1 MLFLGAFTR
10 KYRGLPCDETIRMK
24 KIFLLLGI
32 GLMALNAALAQDKE
46 VSVAAIYDG
55 TFRTEG
61 MDVLRSRNNGTQY
74 TLLNYD
80 RASKVQTIDL
90 YDYETLEKTA
100 TLLSTEDLE
109 DIAYMSSYAF
119 SADESKVL
127 LATDLKPIYRRS
139 ALGTY
144 YLYDFATKALIK
156 IADAPVQEP
165 SLSPDG
171 TLVAYGYEN
180 NLYVFDL
187 KTQQTKQ
194 LTFDG
199 EKNRIING
207 ITDWVYEEEFG
218 FVRAFEW
225 SPEGTHLA
233 FLRFDETAVP
243 EYSMPIYGADLYPTL
258 QTFKYPKAGENNAIV
273 SLHLYELE
281 GAKTSKIPVEAY
293 YIPRIIWKNN
303 PDELAFQTFNRH
315 QNELILYQYNKVS
328 EALTV
333 LHKEVD
339 AAYVD
344 VNDNLTFLL
353 DDSFIWTSEKGG
365 YNHLYLHDKNGK
377 EKRQLTSGEWEVTA
391 YYGYDQ
397 KHKKI
402 FFQSTAMGSINRD
415 VYSVGI
421 NGKNLRRLTEQDGV
435 NRASFSADF
444 TYFINAYSNAN
455 TPPSYTLNTTLSN
468 KKLRDANQTKSL
480 MLKTIVD
487 NSSLLDKL
495 DSYNI
500 SPKEFSTI
508 SVNGNDLNMW
518 MIKPADFDPAKKY
531 PLLMFQYSGP
541 GSQSVSNTWMSGN
554 DYWYQLLQSK
564 GYIIACVD
572 GRGTGFKG
580 RDFKKSTYLQL
591 VRYESDD
598 QIAAAEK
605 LSSLPYIDENRT
617 GIWGWSFG
625 GDMAMH
631 CILKGNDV
639 FETAISVAPVTSWR
653 FYDTIYTERFMR
665 TPQENPEGYDL
676 NSPLNYAEQLK
687 GKLLLV
693 HGSADDNVHFQNT
706 MRMVEALVRANKQ
719 FDWALYPDKNHG
731 IYGGKTRDQLYT
743 KMTHF
748 ILNNL

>member
-1 MLFLGAFTR
+1 MRKLAVLFS
-10 KYRGLPCDETIRMK
+10 
-24 KIFLLLGI
+24 I
-32 GLMALNAALAQDKE
+32 GLLAINTVLAQDKE

-80 RASKVQTIDL
+80 RVNKIQTIDL
-90 YDYETLEKTA
+90 YEYETLEKTA

-109 DIAYMSSYAF
+109 GISYMSSYTF

-127 LATDLKPIYRRS
+127 LATDLTPIYRRS
-139 ALGTY
+139 TLGSY
-144 YLYDFATKALIK
+144 FVYDFNDKSLIK
-156 IADAPVQEP
+156 IADVGIQEP

-171 TLVAYGYEN
+171 SKVAYGYEN
-180 NLYVFDL
+180 NIYLFDL
-187 KTQQTKQ
+187 KTKQTEQ

-225 SPEGTHLA
+225 SPEGTHIA
-233 FLRFDETAVP
+233 FLRFDETEVP
-243 EYSMPIYGADLYPTL
+243 EYSMPIYGEDLYPTL
-258 QTFKYPKAGENNAIV
+258 QTFKYPKAGENNAVV
-273 SLHLYELE
+273 SLHLIELE
-281 GAKTSKIPVEAY
+281 GVKTATIPVDAY
-293 YIPRIIWKNN
+293 YIPRIKWKNN

-315 QNELILYQYNKVS
+315 QNELVLYEFNKRS
-328 EALTV
+328 GALSV
-333 LHKEVD
+333 LHTERD

-344 VNDNLTFLL
+344 VNDNLTFLV
-353 DDSFIWTSEKGG
+353 DDSFIWSSEKDG
-365 YNHLYLHDKNGK
+365 YHHLYLHDKSGK
-377 EKRQLTSGEWEVTA
+377 EKRQLTSGDWEVTS
-391 YYGYDQ
+391 YYGYDE
-397 KHKKI
+397 KRKKI

-421 NGKNLRRLTEQDGV
+421 NGKNLRRLTAQDGV

-444 TYFINAYSNAN
+444 TYFINAHSNAV
-455 TPPSYTLNTTLSN
+455 TPPSYTLNTTVP
-468 KKLRDANQTKSL
+468 KKRVPDANAGQSL

-487 NSSLLDKL
+487 NTALLNTLED
-495 DSYNI
+495 YNI
-500 SPKEFSTI
+500 SPKEFSTLT
-508 SVNGNDLNMW
+508 VNGNDLNMW
-518 MIKPADFDPAKKY
+518 MIKPADFDPSKKY

-541 GSQSVSNTWMSGN
+541 GSQSVSNTWMSAN

-598 QIAAAEK
+598 QIAAAEQ
-605 LSSLPYIDENRT
+605 LSALPYIDENRT

-631 CILKGNDV
+631 SILKGNEV

-676 NSPLNYAEQLK
+676 NSPLNYADQLK

-706 MRMVEALVRANKQ
+706 MRMVEALVQANKQ
-719 FDWALYPDKNHG
+719 FDWAVYPDKNHG
-731 IYGGKTRDQLYT
+731 IYGGKTREQLYT
-743 KMTHF
+743 KMTQF

>member
-1 MLFLGAFTR
+1 MRKLAVLFS
-10 KYRGLPCDETIRMK
+10 
-24 KIFLLLGI
+24 I
-32 GLMALNAALAQDKE
+32 GLLAINTVLAQDKE

-80 RASKVQTIDL
+80 RVNKIQTIDL
-90 YDYETLEKTA
+90 YEYETLEKTA

-109 DIAYMSSYAF
+109 GISYMSSYTF
-119 SADESKVL
+119 SSDESKVL
-127 LATDLKPIYRRS
+127 LATDLTPIYRRS
-139 ALGTY
+139 TLGSY
-144 YLYDFATKALIK
+144 FVYDFNDKSLIK
-156 IADAPVQEP
+156 IADVGIQEP

-171 TLVAYGYEN
+171 SKVAYGYEN
-180 NLYVFDL
+180 NIYLFDL
-187 KTQQTKQ
+187 KTKQTEQ

-218 FVRAFEW
+218 VVRAFEW
-225 SPEGTHLA
+225 SPEGTHIA
-233 FLRFDETAVP
+233 FLRFDETEVP
-243 EYSMPIYGADLYPTL
+243 EYSMPIYGEDLYPTL
-258 QTFKYPKAGENNAIV
+258 QTFKYPKAGENNAVV
-273 SLHLYELE
+273 SLHLIELE
-281 GAKTSKIPVEAY
+281 GVKTATIPVDAY
-293 YIPRIIWKNN
+293 YIPRIKWKNN

-315 QNELILYQYNKVS
+315 QNELVLYEFNKRS
-328 EALTV
+328 GALSV
-333 LHKEVD
+333 LHTERD
-339 AAYVD
+339 AAYLD
-344 VNDNLTFLL
+344 VNDNLTFLV
-353 DDSFIWTSEKGG
+353 DDSFIWSSEKDG
-365 YNHLYLHDKNGK
+365 YNHLYLHDKSGK
-377 EKRQLTSGEWEVTA
+377 EKRQLTSGDWEVTS
-391 YYGYDQ
+391 YYGYDE
-397 KHKKI
+397 KRKKI

-421 NGKNLRRLTEQDGV
+421 NGKNVSRLTAQDGV

-444 TYFINAYSNAN
+444 TYFINAHSNAA
-455 TPPSYTLNTTLSN
+455 TPPSYTLNTTVP
-468 KKLRDANQTKSL
+468 KKRVRDANAGQSL

-487 NSSLLDKL
+487 NTALLNTLED
-495 DSYNI
+495 YNI
-500 SPKEFSTI
+500 SPKEFSTLT
-508 SVNGNDLNMW
+508 VNGNDLNMW
-518 MIKPADFDPAKKY
+518 MIKPADFDPSKKY

-541 GSQSVSNTWMSGN
+541 GSQSVSNTWMSAN

-591 VRYESDD
+591 VRYESYD
-598 QIAAAEK
+598 QIAAAEQ
-605 LSSLPYIDENRT
+605 LSALPYIDENRT

-631 CILKGNDV
+631 SILKGNEV

-676 NSPLNYAEQLK
+676 NSPLNYADQLK

-706 MRMVEALVRANKQ
+706 MRMVEALVQANKQ
-719 FDWALYPDKNHG
+719 FDWAVYPDKNHG
-731 IYGGKTRDQLYT
+731 IYGGKTREQLYT
-743 KMTHF
+743 KMTQF

>member
-1 MLFLGAFTR
+1 MRKIAVLFS
-10 KYRGLPCDETIRMK
+10 
-24 KIFLLLGI
+24 I
-32 GLMALNAALAQDKE
+32 GLLAINTVLAQDKE

-80 RASKVQTIDL
+80 RVNKIQTIDL
-90 YDYETLEKTA
+90 YEYETLEKTA

-109 DIAYMSSYAF
+109 GISYMSSYTF

-127 LATDLKPIYRRS
+127 LATDLIPIYRRS
-139 ALGTY
+139 TLGSY
-144 YLYDFATKALIK
+144 FVYDFNDKSLIK
-156 IADAPVQEP
+156 IANVAVQEP

-171 TLVAYGYEN
+171 SKVAYGYEN
-180 NLYVFDL
+180 NIYLFDL
-187 KTQQTKQ
+187 KTKQTEQ

-225 SPEGTHLA
+225 SPEGTHIA
-233 FLRFDETAVP
+233 FLRFDETEVP
-243 EYSMPIYGADLYPTL
+243 EYSMPIYGEDLYPTL
-258 QTFKYPKAGENNAIV
+258 QTFKYPKAGENNAVV
-273 SLHLYELE
+273 SLHLIELE
-281 GAKTSKIPVEAY
+281 GAKTAKIPVDAY
-293 YIPRIIWKNN
+293 YIPRIMWKNN

-315 QNELILYQYNKVS
+315 QNELVLYEYNKRS
-328 EALTV
+328 GALSV
-333 LHKEVD
+333 LHTERD

-344 VNDNLTFLL
+344 VNDNLTFLV
-353 DDSFIWTSEKGG
+353 DDSFIWSSEKDG
-365 YNHLYLHDKNGK
+365 YNHLYLHDKSGK
-377 EKRQLTSGEWEVTA
+377 EKRQLTSGDWEVTS
-391 YYGYDQ
+391 YYGYDE
-397 KHKKI
+397 KRKKI

-421 NGKNLRRLTEQDGV
+421 NGKNATRLTAQDGV

-444 TYFINAYSNAN
+444 TYFINAHSNAA
-455 TPPSYTLNTTLSN
+455 TPPSYTLNTTVS
-468 KKLRDANQTKSL
+468 KKRVRDANAGQSL

-487 NSSLLDKL
+487 NTALLNTL
-495 DSYNI
+495 EAYNI
-500 SPKEFSTI
+500 SPKEFSTLA
-508 SVNGNDLNMW
+508 VNGNDLNMW
-518 MIKPADFDPAKKY
+518 MIKPADFDPSKKY

-541 GSQSVSNTWMSGN
+541 GSQSVSNTWMSAN
-554 DYWYQLLQSK
+554 DYWYQLLQSR
-564 GYIIACVD
+564 GYVIACVD

-598 QIAAAEK
+598 QIAAAEQ
-605 LSSLPYIDENRT
+605 LSALPYIDENRT

-631 CILKGNDV
+631 SILKGNEV

-676 NSPLNYAEQLK
+676 NSPLNYADQLK

-706 MRMVEALVRANKQ
+706 MRMVEALVQANKQ
-719 FDWALYPDKNHG
+719 FDWAVYPDKNHG
-731 IYGGKTRDQLYT
+731 IYGGKTREQLYN
-743 KMTHF
+743 KMTQF

>member
-1 MLFLGAFTR
+1 MRKLAVLFS
-10 KYRGLPCDETIRMK
+10 
-24 KIFLLLGI
+24 I
-32 GLMALNAALAQDKE
+32 GLLAINTVLAQDKE

-80 RASKVQTIDL
+80 RVNKIQTIDL
-90 YDYETLEKTA
+90 YEYETLEKTA

-109 DIAYMSSYAF
+109 GISYMSSYTF

-127 LATDLKPIYRRS
+127 LATDLTPIYRRS
-139 ALGTY
+139 TLGSY
-144 YLYDFATKALIK
+144 FVYDFNDKSLIK
-156 IADAPVQEP
+156 IADVGIQEP

-171 TLVAYGYEN
+171 SKVAYGYEN
-180 NLYVFDL
+180 NIYLFDL
-187 KTQQTKQ
+187 KTKQTEQ

-225 SPEGTHLA
+225 SPEGTHIA
-233 FLRFDETAVP
+233 FLRFDETEVP
-243 EYSMPIYGADLYPTL
+243 EYSMPIYGEDLYPTL
-258 QTFKYPKAGENNAIV
+258 QTFKYPKAGENNAVV
-273 SLHLYELE
+273 SLHLIELE
-281 GAKTSKIPVEAY
+281 GVKTATIPVDAY
-293 YIPRIIWKNN
+293 YIPRIKWKNN

-315 QNELILYQYNKVS
+315 QNELVLYEFNKRS
-328 EALTV
+328 GALSV
-333 LHKEVD
+333 LHTERD

-344 VNDNLTFLL
+344 VNDNLTFLV
-353 DDSFIWTSEKGG
+353 DDSFIWSSEKDG
-365 YNHLYLHDKNGK
+365 YHHLYLHDKSGK
-377 EKRQLTSGEWEVTA
+377 EKRQLTSGDWEVTS
-391 YYGYDQ
+391 YYGYDE
-397 KHKKI
+397 KRKKI

-421 NGKNLRRLTEQDGV
+421 NGKNLRRLTAQDGV

-444 TYFINAYSNAN
+444 TYFINAHSNAV
-455 TPPSYTLNTTLSN
+455 TPPSYTLNTTVP
-468 KKLRDANQTKSL
+468 KKRVPDANAGQSL

-487 NSSLLDKL
+487 NTALLNTLED
-495 DSYNI
+495 YNI
-500 SPKEFSTI
+500 SPKEFSTLT
-508 SVNGNDLNMW
+508 VNGNDLNMW
-518 MIKPADFDPAKKY
+518 MIKPADFDPSKKY

-598 QIAAAEK
+598 QIAAAEQ
-605 LSSLPYIDENRT
+605 LSALPYIDENRT

-631 CILKGNDV
+631 SILKGNEV

-676 NSPLNYAEQLK
+676 NSPLNYADQLK

-706 MRMVEALVRANKQ
+706 MRMVEALVQANKQ
-719 FDWALYPDKNHG
+719 FDWAVYPDKNHG
-731 IYGGKTRDQLYT
+731 IYGGKTREQLYT
-743 KMTHF
+743 KMTQF

>member
-1 MLFLGAFTR
+1 MRKIAVLFS
-10 KYRGLPCDETIRMK
+10 
-24 KIFLLLGI
+24 I
-32 GLMALNAALAQDKE
+32 GLLAINTVLAQEKE

-80 RASKVQTIDL
+80 RVNKIQTIDL
-90 YDYETLEKTA
+90 YEYETLEKTA

-109 DIAYMSSYAF
+109 GISYMSSYTF

-127 LATDLKPIYRRS
+127 LATDLIPIYRRS
-139 ALGTY
+139 TLGSY
-144 YLYDFATKALIK
+144 FVYDFNDKSLIK
-156 IADAPVQEP
+156 IANVAVQEP

-171 TLVAYGYEN
+171 SKVAYGYEN
-180 NLYVFDL
+180 NIYLFDL
-187 KTQQTKQ
+187 KTKQTEQ

-225 SPEGTHLA
+225 SPEGTHIA
-233 FLRFDETAVP
+233 FLRFDETEVP
-243 EYSMPIYGADLYPTL
+243 EYSMPIYGEDLYPTL
-258 QTFKYPKAGENNAIV
+258 QTFKYPKAGENNAVV
-273 SLHLYELE
+273 SLHLIELE
-281 GAKTSKIPVEAY
+281 GAKTSTIPVDAY
-293 YIPRIIWKNN
+293 YIPRIMWKNN

-315 QNELILYQYNKVS
+315 QNELVLYEYNKRS
-328 EALTV
+328 GALSV
-333 LHKEVD
+333 LHTERD

-344 VNDNLTFLL
+344 VNDNLTFLV
-353 DDSFIWTSEKGG
+353 DDSFIWSSEKDG
-365 YNHLYLHDKNGK
+365 YNHLYLHDKSGK
-377 EKRQLTSGEWEVTA
+377 EKRQLTSGDWEVTS
-391 YYGYDQ
+391 YYGYDE
-397 KHKKI
+397 KCKKI

-421 NGKNLRRLTEQDGV
+421 NGKNATRLTAQDGV

-444 TYFINAYSNAN
+444 TYFINAHSNAA
-455 TPPSYTLNTTLSN
+455 TPPSYTLNTTVP
-468 KKLRDANQTKSL
+468 KKRVRDANAGQSL

-487 NSSLLDKL
+487 NTALLNTL
-495 DSYNI
+495 EAYNI
-500 SPKEFSTI
+500 SPKEFSTLA
-508 SVNGNDLNMW
+508 VNGNDLNMW
-518 MIKPADFDPAKKY
+518 MIKPADFDPSKKY

-541 GSQSVSNTWMSGN
+541 GSQSVSNTWMGAN
-554 DYWYQLLQSK
+554 DYWYQLLQSR
-564 GYIIACVD
+564 GYVIACVD

-598 QIAAAEK
+598 QIAAAEQ
-605 LSSLPYIDENRT
+605 LSALPYIDENRT

-631 CILKGNDV
+631 SILKGNEV

-676 NSPLNYAEQLK
+676 NSPLNYAERLK

-706 MRMVEALVRANKQ
+706 MRMVEALVQANKQ
-719 FDWALYPDKNHG
+719 FDWAVYPDKNHG
-731 IYGGKTRDQLYT
+731 IYGGKTREQLYT
-743 KMTHF
+743 KMTQF

>member
-1 MLFLGAFTR
+1 MRKLAALFS
-10 KYRGLPCDETIRMK
+10 
-24 KIFLLLGI
+24 I
-32 GLMALNAALAQDKE
+32 GLLAINTVLAQDKE

-80 RASKVQTIDL
+80 RVNKIQTIDL
-90 YDYETLEKTA
+90 YEYETLEKTA

-109 DIAYMSSYAF
+109 GISYMSSYTF

-127 LATDLKPIYRRS
+127 LATDLTPIYRRS
-139 ALGTY
+139 TLGSY
-144 YLYDFATKALIK
+144 FVYDFNDKSLIK
-156 IADAPVQEP
+156 IADVGIQEP

-171 TLVAYGYEN
+171 SKVAYGYEN
-180 NLYVFDL
+180 NIYLFDL
-187 KTQQTKQ
+187 KTKQTKQ

-225 SPEGTHLA
+225 SPEGTHIA
-233 FLRFDETAVP
+233 FLRFDETEVP
-243 EYSMPIYGADLYPTL
+243 EYSMPIYGEDLYPTL
-258 QTFKYPKAGENNAIV
+258 QTFKYPKAGENNAVV
-273 SLHLYELE
+273 SLHLMELE
-281 GAKTSKIPVEAY
+281 GAKTATIPVDAY
-293 YIPRIIWKNN
+293 YIPRIKWKNN

-315 QNELILYQYNKVS
+315 QNELVLYEYNKRS
-328 EALTV
+328 GALSV
-333 LHKEVD
+333 LHTERD

-344 VNDNLTFLL
+344 VNDNLTFLV
-353 DDSFIWTSEKGG
+353 DDSFIWSSEKDG
-365 YNHLYLHDKNGK
+365 YNHFYLHDKSGK
-377 EKRQLTSGEWEVTA
+377 EKRQLTSGDWEVTS
-391 YYGYDQ
+391 YYGYDE
-397 KHKKI
+397 KRKKI

-421 NGKNLRRLTEQDGV
+421 NGKNLRRLTAQDGV

-444 TYFINAYSNAN
+444 TYFINAHSNAV
-455 TPPSYTLNTTLSN
+455 TPPSYTLNTTVP
-468 KKLRDANQTKSL
+468 KKRVRDANAGQSL

-487 NSSLLDKL
+487 NTALLNTLED
-495 DSYNI
+495 YNI
-500 SPKEFSTI
+500 SPKEFSTLA
-508 SVNGNDLNMW
+508 VNGNDLNMW
-518 MIKPADFDPAKKY
+518 MIKPADFDPSKKY

-541 GSQSVSNTWMSGN
+541 GSQSVSNTWMSAN

-598 QIAAAEK
+598 QIAAAEQ
-605 LSSLPYIDENRT
+605 LSALPYIDENRT

-631 CILKGNDV
+631 SILKGNEV

-676 NSPLNYAEQLK
+676 NSPLNYADQLK

-706 MRMVEALVRANKQ
+706 MRMVEALVQANKQ
-719 FDWALYPDKNHG
+719 FDWAVYPDKNHG
-731 IYGGKTRDQLYT
+731 IYGGKTREQLYN
-743 KMTHF
+743 KMTQF

>member
-1 MLFLGAFTR
+1 MRKLAVLFS
-10 KYRGLPCDETIRMK
+10 
-24 KIFLLLGI
+24 I
-32 GLMALNAALAQDKE
+32 GLLAINTVLAQDKE

-61 MDVLRSRNNGTQY
+61 MDLLRSRNNGTQY

-80 RASKVQTIDL
+80 RVNKIQTIDL
-90 YDYETLEKTA
+90 YEYETLEKTA

-109 DIAYMSSYAF
+109 GISYMSSYTF

-127 LATDLKPIYRRS
+127 LATDLTPIYRRS
-139 ALGTY
+139 TLGSY
-144 YLYDFATKALIK
+144 FVYDFNDKSLIK
-156 IADAPVQEP
+156 IADVGIQEP

-171 TLVAYGYEN
+171 SKVAYGYEN
-180 NLYVFDL
+180 NIYLFDL
-187 KTQQTKQ
+187 KTKQTEQ

-225 SPEGTHLA
+225 SPEGTHIA
-233 FLRFDETAVP
+233 FLRFDETEVP
-243 EYSMPIYGADLYPTL
+243 EYSMPIYGEDLYPTL
-258 QTFKYPKAGENNAIV
+258 QTFKYPKAGENNAVV
-273 SLHLYELE
+273 SLHLIELE
-281 GAKTSKIPVEAY
+281 GVKTATIPVDAY
-293 YIPRIIWKNN
+293 YIPRIKWKNN

-315 QNELILYQYNKVS
+315 QNELVLYEFNKRS
-328 EALTV
+328 GALSV
-333 LHKEVD
+333 LHTERD

-344 VNDNLTFLL
+344 VNDNLTFLV
-353 DDSFIWTSEKGG
+353 DDSFIWSSEKDG
-365 YNHLYLHDKNGK
+365 YNHLYLHDKSGK
-377 EKRQLTSGEWEVTA
+377 EKRQLTSGDWEVTS
-391 YYGYDQ
+391 YYGYDE
-397 KHKKI
+397 KRKKI

-421 NGKNLRRLTEQDGV
+421 NGKNLRRLTAQDGV

-444 TYFINAYSNAN
+444 TYFINAHSNAA
-455 TPPSYTLNTTLSN
+455 TPPSYTLNTTVP
-468 KKLRDANQTKSL
+468 KKRVRDANAGQSL

-487 NSSLLDKL
+487 NTALLNTLED
-495 DSYNI
+495 YNI
-500 SPKEFSTI
+500 SPKEFSTLT
-508 SVNGNDLNMW
+508 VNGNDLNMW
-518 MIKPADFDPAKKY
+518 MIKPADFDPSKKY

-541 GSQSVSNTWMSGN
+541 GSQSVSNTWMSAN

-598 QIAAAEK
+598 QIAAAEQ
-605 LSSLPYIDENRT
+605 LSALPYIDENRT

-631 CILKGNDV
+631 SILKGNEV

-676 NSPLNYAEQLK
+676 NSPLNYADQLK

-706 MRMVEALVRANKQ
+706 MRMVEALVQANKQ
-719 FDWALYPDKNHG
+719 FDWAVYPDKNHG
-731 IYGGKTRDQLYT
+731 IYGGKTREQLYT
-743 KMTHF
+743 KMTQF

>member
-1 MLFLGAFTR
+1 MRKLAVLFS
-10 KYRGLPCDETIRMK
+10 
-24 KIFLLLGI
+24 I
-32 GLMALNAALAQDKE
+32 GLLAINTVLAQDKE

-80 RASKVQTIDL
+80 RVNKIQTIDL
-90 YDYETLEKTA
+90 YEYETLEKTA

-109 DIAYMSSYAF
+109 GISYMSSYTF

-127 LATDLKPIYRRS
+127 LATDLTPIYRRS
-139 ALGTY
+139 TLGSY
-144 YLYDFATKALIK
+144 FVYDFNDKSLIK
-156 IADAPVQEP
+156 IADVGIQEP

-171 TLVAYGYEN
+171 SKVAYGYEN
-180 NLYVFDL
+180 NIYLFDL
-187 KTQQTKQ
+187 KTKQTKQ

-225 SPEGTHLA
+225 SPEGTHIA
-233 FLRFDETAVP
+233 FLRFDETEVP
-243 EYSMPIYGADLYPTL
+243 EYSMPIYGEDLYPSL
-258 QTFKYPKAGENNAIV
+258 QTFKYPKAGENNAVV
-273 SLHLYELE
+273 SLHLMELE
-281 GAKTSKIPVEAY
+281 GAKTATIPVDAY
-293 YIPRIIWKNN
+293 YIPRIKWKNN

-315 QNELILYQYNKVS
+315 QNELVLYEFNKRS
-328 EALTV
+328 GALSV
-333 LHKEVD
+333 LHTERD

-344 VNDNLTFLL
+344 VNDNLTFLV
-353 DDSFIWTSEKGG
+353 DDSFIWSSEKDG
-365 YNHLYLHDKNGK
+365 YNHLYLHDKSGK
-377 EKRQLTSGEWEVTA
+377 EKRQLTSGDWEVTS
-391 YYGYDQ
+391 YYGYDE
-397 KHKKI
+397 KRKKI

-421 NGKNLRRLTEQDGV
+421 NGKNLRRLTAQDGV

-444 TYFINAYSNAN
+444 TYFINAHSNAA
-455 TPPSYTLNTTLSN
+455 TPPSYTLNTTVP
-468 KKLRDANQTKSL
+468 KKRVRDANAGQSL

-487 NSSLLDKL
+487 NTALLNTLED
-495 DSYNI
+495 YNI
-500 SPKEFSTI
+500 SPKEFSTLT
-508 SVNGNDLNMW
+508 VNGNDLNMW
-518 MIKPADFDPAKKY
+518 MIKPADFDPSKKY

-541 GSQSVSNTWMSGN
+541 GSQSVSNTWMSAN

-598 QIAAAEK
+598 QIAAAEQ
-605 LSSLPYIDENRT
+605 LSALPYIDENRT

-631 CILKGNDV
+631 SILKGNEV

-676 NSPLNYAEQLK
+676 NSPLNYADQLK

-706 MRMVEALVRANKQ
+706 MRMVEALVQANKQ
-719 FDWALYPDKNHG
+719 FDWAVYPDKNHG
-731 IYGGKTRDQLYT
+731 IYGGKTREQLYT
-743 KMTHF
+743 KMTQF

>member
-1 MLFLGAFTR
+1 MRKIAVLFS
-10 KYRGLPCDETIRMK
+10 
-24 KIFLLLGI
+24 I
-32 GLMALNAALAQDKE
+32 GLLAINTVLAQEKE

-80 RASKVQTIDL
+80 RVNKIQTIDL
-90 YDYETLEKTA
+90 YEYETLEKTA

-109 DIAYMSSYAF
+109 GISYMSSYTF

-127 LATDLKPIYRRS
+127 LATDLIPIYRRS
-139 ALGTY
+139 TLGSY
-144 YLYDFATKALIK
+144 FVYDFNDKSLIK
-156 IADAPVQEP
+156 IANVAVQEP

-171 TLVAYGYEN
+171 SKVAYGYEN
-180 NLYVFDL
+180 NIYLFDL
-187 KTQQTKQ
+187 KTKQTEQ

-225 SPEGTHLA
+225 SPEGTHIA
-233 FLRFDETAVP
+233 FLRFDETEVP
-243 EYSMPIYGADLYPTL
+243 EYSMPIYGEDLYPTL
-258 QTFKYPKAGENNAIV
+258 QTFKYPKAGENNAVV
-273 SLHLYELE
+273 SLHLIELE
-281 GAKTSKIPVEAY
+281 GAKTSTIPVDAY
-293 YIPRIIWKNN
+293 YIPRIMWKNN

-315 QNELILYQYNKVS
+315 QNELVLYEYNKRS
-328 EALTV
+328 GALSV
-333 LHKEVD
+333 LHTERD

-344 VNDNLTFLL
+344 VNDNLTFLV
-353 DDSFIWTSEKGG
+353 DDSFIWSSEKDG
-365 YNHLYLHDKNGK
+365 YNHLYLHDKSGK
-377 EKRQLTSGEWEVTA
+377 EKRQLTSGDWEVTS
-391 YYGYDQ
+391 YYGYDE
-397 KHKKI
+397 KCKKI

-421 NGKNLRRLTEQDGV
+421 NGKNVSRLTAQDGV

-444 TYFINAYSNAN
+444 TYFINAHSNAAM
-455 TPPSYTLNTTLSN
+455 PPSYTLNTTVS
-468 KKLRDANQTKSL
+468 KKRVRDANAGQSL

-487 NSSLLDKL
+487 NTALLNTL
-495 DSYNI
+495 EAYNI
-500 SPKEFSTI
+500 SPKEFSTLA
-508 SVNGNDLNMW
+508 VNGNDLNMW
-518 MIKPADFDPAKKY
+518 MIKPADFDPSKKY

-541 GSQSVSNTWMSGN
+541 GSQSVSNTWMGAN
-554 DYWYQLLQSK
+554 DYWYQLLQSR
-564 GYIIACVD
+564 GYVIACVD

-598 QIAAAEK
+598 QIAAAEQ
-605 LSSLPYIDENRT
+605 LSALPYIDENRT

-631 CILKGNDV
+631 SILKGNEV

-676 NSPLNYAEQLK
+676 NSPLNYAERLK

-706 MRMVEALVRANKQ
+706 MRMVEALVQANKQ
-719 FDWALYPDKNHG
+719 FDWAVYPDKNHG
-731 IYGGKTRDQLYT
+731 IYGGKTREQLYT
-743 KMTHF
+743 KMTQF

>member
-1 MLFLGAFTR
+1 MRKLAVLFS
-10 KYRGLPCDETIRMK
+10 
-24 KIFLLLGI
+24 I
-32 GLMALNAALAQDKE
+32 GLLAINTVLAQDKE

-80 RASKVQTIDL
+80 RVNKIQTIDL
-90 YDYETLEKTA
+90 YEYETLEKTA

-109 DIAYMSSYAF
+109 GISYMSSYTF

-127 LATDLKPIYRRS
+127 LATDLTPIYRRS
-139 ALGTY
+139 TLGSY
-144 YLYDFATKALIK
+144 FVYDFNDKSLIK
-156 IADAPVQEP
+156 IADVGIQEP

-171 TLVAYGYEN
+171 SKVAYGYEN
-180 NLYVFDL
+180 NIYLFDL
-187 KTQQTKQ
+187 KTKQTEQ

-225 SPEGTHLA
+225 SPEGTHIA
-233 FLRFDETAVP
+233 FLRFDETEVP
-243 EYSMPIYGADLYPTL
+243 EYSMPIYGEDLYPTL
-258 QTFKYPKAGENNAIV
+258 QTFKYPKAGENNAVV
-273 SLHLYELE
+273 SLHLIELE
-281 GAKTSKIPVEAY
+281 GVKTATIPVDAY
-293 YIPRIIWKNN
+293 YIPRIKWKNN

-315 QNELILYQYNKVS
+315 QNELVLYEYNKRS
-328 EALTV
+328 GALSV
-333 LHKEVD
+333 LHTERD

-344 VNDNLTFLL
+344 VNDNLTFLV
-353 DDSFIWTSEKGG
+353 DDSFIWSSEKDG
-365 YNHLYLHDKNGK
+365 YNHLYLHDKSGK
-377 EKRQLTSGEWEVTA
+377 EKRQLTSGDWEVTS
-391 YYGYDQ
+391 YYGYDE
-397 KHKKI
+397 KRKKI

-421 NGKNLRRLTEQDGV
+421 NGKNLRRLTAQDGV

-444 TYFINAYSNAN
+444 TYFINAHSNAV
-455 TPPSYTLNTTLSN
+455 TPPSYTLNTTVP
-468 KKLRDANQTKSL
+468 KKRVRDANAGQSL

-487 NSSLLDKL
+487 NTALLNRLED
-495 DSYNI
+495 YNI
-500 SPKEFSTI
+500 SPKEFSTLT
-508 SVNGNDLNMW
+508 VNGNDLNMW
-518 MIKPADFDPAKKY
+518 MIKPADFDPSKKY

-541 GSQSVSNTWMSGN
+541 GSQSVSNSWMSAN

-598 QIAAAEK
+598 QIAAAEQ
-605 LSSLPYIDENRT
+605 LSALPYIDENRT

-631 CILKGNDV
+631 SILKGNEV

-676 NSPLNYAEQLK
+676 NSPLNYADQLK

-706 MRMVEALVRANKQ
+706 MRMVEALVQANKQ
-719 FDWALYPDKNHG
+719 FDWAVYPDKNHG
-731 IYGGKTRDQLYT
+731 IYGGKTREQLYT
-743 KMTHF
+743 KMTQF

>member
-1 MLFLGAFTR
+1 MRKLAVLFS
-10 KYRGLPCDETIRMK
+10 
-24 KIFLLLGI
+24 I
-32 GLMALNAALAQDKE
+32 GLLAINTVLAQDKE

-80 RASKVQTIDL
+80 RVNKIQTIDL
-90 YDYETLEKTA
+90 YEYETLEKTA

-109 DIAYMSSYAF
+109 GISYMSSYTF

-127 LATDLKPIYRRS
+127 LATDLTPIYRRS
-139 ALGTY
+139 TLGSY
-144 YLYDFATKALIK
+144 FVYDFNDKSLIK
-156 IADAPVQEP
+156 IADVGIQEP

-171 TLVAYGYEN
+171 SKVAYGYEN
-180 NLYVFDL
+180 NIYLFDL
-187 KTQQTKQ
+187 KTKQTKQ

-225 SPEGTHLA
+225 SPEGTHIA
-233 FLRFDETAVP
+233 FLRFDETEVP
-243 EYSMPIYGADLYPTL
+243 EYSMPIYGEDLYPTL
-258 QTFKYPKAGENNAIV
+258 QTFKYPKAGENNAVV
-273 SLHLYELE
+273 SLHLMELE
-281 GAKTSKIPVEAY
+281 GVKTATIPVDAY
-293 YIPRIIWKNN
+293 YIPRIKWKNN

-315 QNELILYQYNKVS
+315 QNELVLYEFNKRS
-328 EALTV
+328 GALSV
-333 LHKEVD
+333 LHTERD

-344 VNDNLTFLL
+344 VNDNLTFLV
-353 DDSFIWTSEKGG
+353 DDSFIWSSEKDG
-365 YNHLYLHDKNGK
+365 YNHLYLHDKSGK
-377 EKRQLTSGEWEVTA
+377 EKRQLTSGDWEVTS
-391 YYGYDQ
+391 YYGYDE
-397 KHKKI
+397 KRKKI

-421 NGKNLRRLTEQDGV
+421 NGKNLRRLTAQDGV

-444 TYFINAYSNAN
+444 TYFINAHSNAV
-455 TPPSYTLNTTLSN
+455 TPPSYTLNTTVP
-468 KKLRDANQTKSL
+468 KKRVRDANAGQSL

-487 NSSLLDKL
+487 NTALLNTLED
-495 DSYNI
+495 YNI
-500 SPKEFSTI
+500 SPKEFSTLA
-508 SVNGNDLNMW
+508 VNGNDLNMW
-518 MIKPADFDPAKKY
+518 MIKPADFDPSKKY

-541 GSQSVSNTWMSGN
+541 GSQSVSNTWMSAN

-598 QIAAAEK
+598 QIAAAEQ
-605 LSSLPYIDENRT
+605 LSALPYIDENRT

-631 CILKGNDV
+631 SILKGNEV

-676 NSPLNYAEQLK
+676 NSPLNYADQLK

-706 MRMVEALVRANKQ
+706 MRMVEALVQANKQ
-719 FDWALYPDKNHG
+719 FDWAVYPDKNHG
-731 IYGGKTRDQLYT
+731 IYGGKTREQLYT
-743 KMTHF
+743 KMTQF

>member
-1 MLFLGAFTR
+1 MRKLAALFS
-10 KYRGLPCDETIRMK
+10 
-24 KIFLLLGI
+24 I
-32 GLMALNAALAQDKE
+32 GLLAINTVLAQDKE

-80 RASKVQTIDL
+80 RVNKIQTIDL
-90 YDYETLEKTA
+90 YEYETLEKTA

-109 DIAYMSSYAF
+109 GISYMSSYTF

-127 LATDLKPIYRRS
+127 LATDLTPIYRRS
-139 ALGTY
+139 TLGSY
-144 YLYDFATKALIK
+144 FVYDFNDKSLIK
-156 IADAPVQEP
+156 IADVGIQEP

-171 TLVAYGYEN
+171 SKVAYGYEN
-180 NLYVFDL
+180 NIYLFDL
-187 KTQQTKQ
+187 KTKQTKQ

-225 SPEGTHLA
+225 SPEGTHIA
-233 FLRFDETAVP
+233 FLRFDETEVP
-243 EYSMPIYGADLYPTL
+243 EYSMPIYGEDLYPTL
-258 QTFKYPKAGENNAIV
+258 QTFKYPKAGENNAVV
-273 SLHLYELE
+273 SLHLIELE
-281 GAKTSKIPVEAY
+281 GAKTSTIPVDAY
-293 YIPRIIWKNN
+293 YIPRIKWKNN

-315 QNELILYQYNKVS
+315 QNELVLYEYNKRS
-328 EALTV
+328 GALSV
-333 LHKEVD
+333 LHTERD

-344 VNDNLTFLL
+344 VNDNLTFLV
-353 DDSFIWTSEKGG
+353 DDSFIWSSEKDG
-365 YNHLYLHDKNGK
+365 YNHLYLHDKSGK
-377 EKRQLTSGEWEVTA
+377 EKRQLTSGDWEVTS
-391 YYGYDQ
+391 YYGYDE
-397 KHKKI
+397 KRKKI

-421 NGKNLRRLTEQDGV
+421 NGKNLRRLTAQDGV

-444 TYFINAYSNAN
+444 TYFINAHSNAV
-455 TPPSYTLNTTLSN
+455 TPPSYTLNTTVP
-468 KKLRDANQTKSL
+468 KKRVRDANAGQSL

-487 NSSLLDKL
+487 NTALLNTLED
-495 DSYNI
+495 YNI
-500 SPKEFSTI
+500 SPKEFSTLA
-508 SVNGNDLNMW
+508 VNGNDLNMW
-518 MIKPADFDPAKKY
+518 MIKPADFDPSKKY

-541 GSQSVSNTWMSGN
+541 GSQSVSNTWMSAN

-598 QIAAAEK
+598 QIAAAEQ
-605 LSSLPYIDENRT
+605 LSALPYIDENRT

-631 CILKGNDV
+631 SILKGNEV

-676 NSPLNYAEQLK
+676 NSPLNYADQLK

-706 MRMVEALVRANKQ
+706 MRMVEALVQANKQ
-719 FDWALYPDKNHG
+719 FDWAVYPDKNHG
-731 IYGGKTRDQLYT
+731 IYGGKTREQLYN
-743 KMTHF
+743 KMTQF

>member
-1 MLFLGAFTR
+1 MRKLAVLFS
-10 KYRGLPCDETIRMK
+10 
-24 KIFLLLGI
+24 I
-32 GLMALNAALAQDKE
+32 GLLAINTVLAQDKE

-80 RASKVQTIDL
+80 RVNKIQTIDL
-90 YDYETLEKTA
+90 YEYETLEKTA

-109 DIAYMSSYAF
+109 GISYMSSYTF

-127 LATDLKPIYRRS
+127 LATDLTPIYRRS
-139 ALGTY
+139 TLGSY
-144 YLYDFATKALIK
+144 FVYDFNDKSLIK
-156 IADAPVQEP
+156 IADVGIQEP

-171 TLVAYGYEN
+171 SKVAYGYEN
-180 NLYVFDL
+180 NIYLFDL
-187 KTQQTKQ
+187 KTKQTKQ

-225 SPEGTHLA
+225 SPEGTHIA
-233 FLRFDETAVP
+233 FLRFDETEVP
-243 EYSMPIYGADLYPTL
+243 EYSMPIYGEDLYPTL
-258 QTFKYPKAGENNAIV
+258 QTFKYPKAGENNAVV
-273 SLHLYELE
+273 SLHLIELE
-281 GAKTSKIPVEAY
+281 GVKTATIPVDAY
-293 YIPRIIWKNN
+293 YIPRIKWKNN

-315 QNELILYQYNKVS
+315 QNELVLYEFNKRS
-328 EALTV
+328 GALSV
-333 LHKEVD
+333 LHTERD

-344 VNDNLTFLL
+344 VNDNLTFLV
-353 DDSFIWTSEKGG
+353 DDSFIWSSEKDG
-365 YNHLYLHDKNGK
+365 YNHLYLHDKSGK
-377 EKRQLTSGEWEVTA
+377 EKRQLTSGDWEVTS
-391 YYGYDQ
+391 YYGYDE
-397 KHKKI
+397 KRKKI

-421 NGKNLRRLTEQDGV
+421 NGKNLRRLTAQDGV

-444 TYFINAYSNAN
+444 TYFINAHSNAV
-455 TPPSYTLNTTLSN
+455 TPPSYTLNTTVP
-468 KKLRDANQTKSL
+468 KKRVRDANAGQSL

-487 NSSLLDKL
+487 NTALLNTLED
-495 DSYNI
+495 YNI
-500 SPKEFSTI
+500 SPKEFSTLT
-508 SVNGNDLNMW
+508 VNGNDLNMW
-518 MIKPADFDPAKKY
+518 MIKPADFDPSKKY

-598 QIAAAEK
+598 QIAAAEQ
-605 LSSLPYIDENRT
+605 LSALPYIDENRT

-631 CILKGNDV
+631 SILKGNEV

-676 NSPLNYAEQLK
+676 NSPLNYADQLK

-706 MRMVEALVRANKQ
+706 MRMVEALVQANKQ
-719 FDWALYPDKNHG
+719 FDWAVYPDKNHG
-731 IYGGKTRDQLYT
+731 IYGGKTREQLYT
-743 KMTHF
+743 KMTQF

>member
-1 MLFLGAFTR
+1 MRKIAVLFS
-10 KYRGLPCDETIRMK
+10 
-24 KIFLLLGI
+24 I
-32 GLMALNAALAQDKE
+32 GLLAINTILAQDKE

-80 RASKVQTIDL
+80 RVNKIQTIDL
-90 YDYETLEKTA
+90 YEYETLEKTA

-109 DIAYMSSYAF
+109 GISYMSSYTF

-127 LATDLKPIYRRS
+127 LATDLIPIYRRS
-139 ALGTY
+139 TLGSY
-144 YLYDFATKALIK
+144 FVYDFNDKSLIK
-156 IADAPVQEP
+156 IANVAVQEP

-171 TLVAYGYEN
+171 SKVAYGYEN
-180 NLYVFDL
+180 NIYLFDL
-187 KTQQTKQ
+187 KTKQTEQ

-225 SPEGTHLA
+225 SPEGTHIA
-233 FLRFDETAVP
+233 FLRFDETEVP
-243 EYSMPIYGADLYPTL
+243 EYSMPIYGEDLYPTL
-258 QTFKYPKAGENNAIV
+258 QTFKYPKAGENNAVV
-273 SLHLYELE
+273 SLHLIELE
-281 GAKTSKIPVEAY
+281 GAKTAKIPVDAY
-293 YIPRIIWKNN
+293 YIPRIMWKNN

-315 QNELILYQYNKVS
+315 QNELVLYEYNKRS
-328 EALTV
+328 GALSV
-333 LHKEVD
+333 LHTERD

-344 VNDNLTFLL
+344 VNDNLTFLV
-353 DDSFIWTSEKGG
+353 DDSFIWSSEKDG
-365 YNHLYLHDKNGK
+365 YNHLYLHDKSGK
-377 EKRQLTSGEWEVTA
+377 EKRQLTSGDWEVTS
-391 YYGYDQ
+391 YYGYDE
-397 KHKKI
+397 KRKKI

-421 NGKNLRRLTEQDGV
+421 NGKNVSRLTAQDGV

-444 TYFINAYSNAN
+444 TYFINAHSNAA
-455 TPPSYTLNTTLSN
+455 TPPSYTLNTTVS
-468 KKLRDANQTKSL
+468 KKRVRDANAGQSL

-487 NSSLLDKL
+487 NTALLNTL
-495 DSYNI
+495 EAYNI
-500 SPKEFSTI
+500 SPKEFSTLA
-508 SVNGNDLNMW
+508 VNGNDLNMW

-541 GSQSVSNTWMSGN
+541 GSQSVSNTWMSAN
-554 DYWYQLLQSK
+554 DYWYQLLQSR
-564 GYIIACVD
+564 GYVIACVD

-598 QIAAAEK
+598 QIAAAEQ
-605 LSSLPYIDENRT
+605 LSALPYIDENRT

-631 CILKGNDV
+631 SILKGNEV

-676 NSPLNYAEQLK
+676 NSPLNYAERLK

-706 MRMVEALVRANKQ
+706 MRMVEALVQANKQ
-719 FDWALYPDKNHG
+719 FDWAVYPDKNHG
-731 IYGGKTRDQLYT
+731 IYGGKTREQLYT
-743 KMTHF
+743 KMTQF

>member
-1 MLFLGAFTR
+1 MRKLAALFS
-10 KYRGLPCDETIRMK
+10 
-24 KIFLLLGI
+24 I
-32 GLMALNAALAQDKE
+32 GLLAINTVLAQDKE

-80 RASKVQTIDL
+80 RVNKIQTIDL
-90 YDYETLEKTA
+90 YEYETLEKTA

-109 DIAYMSSYAF
+109 GISYMSSYTF

-127 LATDLKPIYRRS
+127 LATDLTPIYRRS
-139 ALGTY
+139 TLGSY
-144 YLYDFATKALIK
+144 FVYDFNDKSLIK
-156 IADAPVQEP
+156 IADVGIQEP

-171 TLVAYGYEN
+171 SKVAYGYEN
-180 NLYVFDL
+180 NIYLFDL
-187 KTQQTKQ
+187 KTKQTKQ

-225 SPEGTHLA
+225 SPEGTHIA
-233 FLRFDETAVP
+233 FLRFDETEVP
-243 EYSMPIYGADLYPTL
+243 EYSMPIYGEDLYPTL
-258 QTFKYPKAGENNAIV
+258 QTFKYPKAGENNAVV
-273 SLHLYELE
+273 SLHLMELE
-281 GAKTSKIPVEAY
+281 GAKTATIPVDAY
-293 YIPRIIWKNN
+293 YIPRIKWKNN

-315 QNELILYQYNKVS
+315 QNELVLYEFNKRS
-328 EALTV
+328 GALSV
-333 LHKEVD
+333 LHTERD

-344 VNDNLTFLL
+344 VNDNLTFLV
-353 DDSFIWTSEKGG
+353 DDSFIWSSEKDG
-365 YNHLYLHDKNGK
+365 YNHLYLHDKSGK
-377 EKRQLTSGEWEVTA
+377 EKRQLTSGDWEVTS
-391 YYGYDQ
+391 YYGYDE
-397 KHKKI
+397 KRKKI

-421 NGKNLRRLTEQDGV
+421 NGKNLRRLTAQDGV

-444 TYFINAYSNAN
+444 TYFINAHSNAV
-455 TPPSYTLNTTLSN
+455 TPPSYTLNTTVP
-468 KKLRDANQTKSL
+468 KKRVRDANAGQSL

-487 NSSLLDKL
+487 NTALLNTLED
-495 DSYNI
+495 YNI
-500 SPKEFSTI
+500 SPKEFSTLT
-508 SVNGNDLNMW
+508 VNGNDLNMW
-518 MIKPADFDPAKKY
+518 MIKPADFDPSKKY

-541 GSQSVSNTWMSGN
+541 GSQSVSNTWMSAN

-598 QIAAAEK
+598 QIAAAEQ
-605 LSSLPYIDENRT
+605 LSALPYIDENRT

-631 CILKGNDV
+631 SILKGNEV

-676 NSPLNYAEQLK
+676 NSPLNYADQLK

-706 MRMVEALVRANKQ
+706 MRMVEALVQANKQ
-719 FDWALYPDKNHG
+719 FDWAVYPDKNHG
-731 IYGGKTRDQLYT
+731 IYGGKTREQLYT
-743 KMTHF
+743 KMTQF

>member
-1 MLFLGAFTR
+1 MRKLAVLFS
-10 KYRGLPCDETIRMK
+10 
-24 KIFLLLGI
+24 I
-32 GLMALNAALAQDKE
+32 GLLAINTVLAQDKE

-80 RASKVQTIDL
+80 RVNKIQTIDL
-90 YDYETLEKTA
+90 YEYETLEKTA

-109 DIAYMSSYAF
+109 GISYMSSYTF
-119 SADESKVL
+119 SSDESKVL
-127 LATDLKPIYRRS
+127 LATDLTPIYRRS
-139 ALGTY
+139 TLGSY
-144 YLYDFATKALIK
+144 FVYDFNDKSLIK
-156 IADAPVQEP
+156 IADVGIQEP

-171 TLVAYGYEN
+171 SKVAYGYEN
-180 NLYVFDL
+180 NIYLFDL
-187 KTQQTKQ
+187 KTKQTEQ

-225 SPEGTHLA
+225 SPEGTHIA
-233 FLRFDETAVP
+233 FLRFDETEVP
-243 EYSMPIYGADLYPTL
+243 EYSMPIYGEDLYPTL
-258 QTFKYPKAGENNAIV
+258 QTFKYPKAGENNAVV
-273 SLHLYELE
+273 SLHLIELE
-281 GAKTSKIPVEAY
+281 GVKTATIPVDAY
-293 YIPRIIWKNN
+293 YIPRIKWKNN

-315 QNELILYQYNKVS
+315 QNELVLYEFNKRS
-328 EALTV
+328 GALSV
-333 LHKEVD
+333 LHTERD

-344 VNDNLTFLL
+344 VNDNLTFLV
-353 DDSFIWTSEKGG
+353 DDSFIWSSEKDG
-365 YNHLYLHDKNGK
+365 YNHLYLHDKSGK
-377 EKRQLTSGEWEVTA
+377 EKRQLTSGDWEVTS
-391 YYGYDQ
+391 YYGYDE
-397 KHKKI
+397 KRKKI

-421 NGKNLRRLTEQDGV
+421 NGKNLRRLTAQDGV

-444 TYFINAYSNAN
+444 TYFINAHSNAA
-455 TPPSYTLNTTLSN
+455 TPPSYTLNTTVP
-468 KKLRDANQTKSL
+468 KKRVRDANAGQSL

-487 NSSLLDKL
+487 NTALLNTLED
-495 DSYNI
+495 YNI
-500 SPKEFSTI
+500 SPKEFSTLT
-508 SVNGNDLNMW
+508 VNGNDLNMW
-518 MIKPADFDPAKKY
+518 MIKPADFDPSKKY

-541 GSQSVSNTWMSGN
+541 GSQSVSNTWMSAN

-598 QIAAAEK
+598 QIAAAEQ
-605 LSSLPYIDENRT
+605 LSALPYIDENRT

-631 CILKGNDV
+631 SILKGNEV

-676 NSPLNYAEQLK
+676 NSPLNYADQLK

-706 MRMVEALVRANKQ
+706 MRMVEALVQANKQ
-719 FDWALYPDKNHG
+719 FDWAVYPDKNHG
-731 IYGGKTRDQLYT
+731 IYGGKTREQLYT
-743 KMTHF
+743 KMTQF

>member
-1 MLFLGAFTR
+1 MRKIAVLFS
-10 KYRGLPCDETIRMK
+10 
-24 KIFLLLGI
+24 I
-32 GLMALNAALAQDKE
+32 GLLAINTILAQDKE

-80 RASKVQTIDL
+80 RVNKIQTIDL
-90 YDYETLEKTA
+90 YEYETLEKTA

-109 DIAYMSSYAF
+109 GISYMSSYTF

-127 LATDLKPIYRRS
+127 LATDLIPIYRRS
-139 ALGTY
+139 TLGSY
-144 YLYDFATKALIK
+144 FVYDFNDKSLIK
-156 IADAPVQEP
+156 IANVAVQEP

-171 TLVAYGYEN
+171 SKVAYGYEN
-180 NLYVFDL
+180 NIYLFDL
-187 KTQQTKQ
+187 KTKQTEQ

-225 SPEGTHLA
+225 SPEGTHIA
-233 FLRFDETAVP
+233 FLRFDETEVP
-243 EYSMPIYGADLYPTL
+243 EYSMPIYGEDLYPTL
-258 QTFKYPKAGENNAIV
+258 QTFKYPKAGENNAVV
-273 SLHLYELE
+273 SLHLIELE
-281 GAKTSKIPVEAY
+281 GAKTAKIPVDAY
-293 YIPRIIWKNN
+293 YIPRIMWKNN

-315 QNELILYQYNKVS
+315 QNELVLYEYNKRS
-328 EALTV
+328 GALSV
-333 LHKEVD
+333 LHTERD

-344 VNDNLTFLL
+344 VNDNLTFLV
-353 DDSFIWTSEKGG
+353 DDSFIWSSEKDG
-365 YNHLYLHDKNGK
+365 YNHLYLHDKSGK
-377 EKRQLTSGEWEVTA
+377 EKRQLTSGDWEVTS
-391 YYGYDQ
+391 YYGYDE
-397 KHKKI
+397 KRKKI

-421 NGKNLRRLTEQDGV
+421 NGKNVSRLTAQDGV

-444 TYFINAYSNAN
+444 TYFINAHSNAA
-455 TPPSYTLNTTLSN
+455 TPPSYTLNTTVS
-468 KKLRDANQTKSL
+468 KKRVRDANAGQSL

-487 NSSLLDKL
+487 NTALLNTL
-495 DSYNI
+495 EAYNI
-500 SPKEFSTI
+500 SPKEFSTLA
-508 SVNGNDLNMW
+508 VNGNDLNMW
-518 MIKPADFDPAKKY
+518 MIKPADFDPSKKY

-541 GSQSVSNTWMSGN
+541 GSQSVSNTWMSAN
-554 DYWYQLLQSK
+554 DYWYQLLQSR
-564 GYIIACVD
+564 GYVIACVD

-598 QIAAAEK
+598 QIAAAEQ
-605 LSSLPYIDENRT
+605 LSALPYIDENRT

-631 CILKGNDV
+631 SILKGNEV

-676 NSPLNYAEQLK
+676 NSPLNYAERLK

-706 MRMVEALVRANKQ
+706 MRMVEALVQANKQ
-719 FDWALYPDKNHG
+719 FDWAVYPDKNHG
-731 IYGGKTRDQLYT
+731 IYGGKTREQLYT
-743 KMTHF
+743 KMTQF

>member
-1 MLFLGAFTR
+1 MRKLAALFS
-10 KYRGLPCDETIRMK
+10 
-24 KIFLLLGI
+24 I
-32 GLMALNAALAQDKE
+32 GLLAINTVLAQDKE

-80 RASKVQTIDL
+80 RVNKIQTIDL
-90 YDYETLEKTA
+90 YEYETLEKTA

-109 DIAYMSSYAF
+109 GISYMSSYTF

-127 LATDLKPIYRRS
+127 LATDLTPIYRRS
-139 ALGTY
+139 TLGSY
-144 YLYDFATKALIK
+144 FVYDFNDKSLIK
-156 IADAPVQEP
+156 IADVGIQEP

-171 TLVAYGYEN
+171 SKVAYGYEN
-180 NLYVFDL
+180 NIYLFDL
-187 KTQQTKQ
+187 KTKQTEQ

-225 SPEGTHLA
+225 SPEGTHIA
-233 FLRFDETAVP
+233 FLRFDETEVP
-243 EYSMPIYGADLYPTL
+243 EYSMPIYGEDLYPTL
-258 QTFKYPKAGENNAIV
+258 QTFKYPKAGENNAVV
-273 SLHLYELE
+273 SLHLIELE
-281 GAKTSKIPVEAY
+281 GVKTATIPVDAY
-293 YIPRIIWKNN
+293 YIPRIKWKNN

-315 QNELILYQYNKVS
+315 QNELVLYDYNKRS
-328 EALTV
+328 GALSV
-333 LHKEVD
+333 LHTERD

-344 VNDNLTFLL
+344 VNDNLTFLV
-353 DDSFIWTSEKGG
+353 DDSFIWSSEKDG
-365 YNHLYLHDKNGK
+365 YNHLYLHDKSGK
-377 EKRQLTSGEWEVTA
+377 EKRQLTSGDWEVTS
-391 YYGYDQ
+391 YYGYDE
-397 KHKKI
+397 KRKKI

-421 NGKNLRRLTEQDGV
+421 NGKNLRRLTAQDGV

-444 TYFINAYSNAN
+444 TYFINAHSNAA
-455 TPPSYTLNTTLSN
+455 TPPSYTLNTTVP
-468 KKLRDANQTKSL
+468 KKRVRDANAGQSL

-487 NSSLLDKL
+487 NTALLNTLED
-495 DSYNI
+495 YNI
-500 SPKEFSTI
+500 SPKEFSTLT
-508 SVNGNDLNMW
+508 VNGNDLNMW
-518 MIKPADFDPAKKY
+518 MIKPADFDPSKKY

-541 GSQSVSNTWMSGN
+541 GSQSVSNTWMSAN

-598 QIAAAEK
+598 QIAAAEQ
-605 LSSLPYIDENRT
+605 LSALPYIDENRT

-631 CILKGNDV
+631 SILKGNEV

-676 NSPLNYAEQLK
+676 NSPLNYADQLK

-706 MRMVEALVRANKQ
+706 MRMVEALVQANKQ
-719 FDWALYPDKNHG
+719 FDWAVYPDKNHG
-731 IYGGKTRDQLYT
+731 IYGGKTREQLYT
-743 KMTHF
+743 KMTQF

>member
-1 MLFLGAFTR
+1 MRKLAVLFS
-10 KYRGLPCDETIRMK
+10 
-24 KIFLLLGI
+24 I
-32 GLMALNAALAQDKE
+32 GLLAINTVLAQDKE

-80 RASKVQTIDL
+80 RVNKIQTIDL
-90 YDYETLEKTA
+90 YEYETLEKTA

-109 DIAYMSSYAF
+109 GISYMSSYTF

-127 LATDLKPIYRRS
+127 LATDLTPIYRRS
-139 ALGTY
+139 TLGSY
-144 YLYDFATKALIK
+144 FVYDFNDKSLIK
-156 IADAPVQEP
+156 IADVGIQEP

-171 TLVAYGYEN
+171 SKVAYGYEN
-180 NLYVFDL
+180 NIYLFDL
-187 KTQQTKQ
+187 KTKQTEQ

-225 SPEGTHLA
+225 SPEGTHIA
-233 FLRFDETAVP
+233 FLRFDETEVP
-243 EYSMPIYGADLYPTL
+243 EYSMPIYGEDLYPTL
-258 QTFKYPKAGENNAIV
+258 QTFKYPKAGENNAVV
-273 SLHLYELE
+273 SLHLIELE
-281 GAKTSKIPVEAY
+281 GVKTATIPVDAY
-293 YIPRIIWKNN
+293 YIPRIKWKNN

-315 QNELILYQYNKVS
+315 QNELVLYEFNKRS
-328 EALTV
+328 GALSV
-333 LHKEVD
+333 LHTERD

-344 VNDNLTFLL
+344 VNDNLTFLV
-353 DDSFIWTSEKGG
+353 DDSFIWSSEKDG
-365 YNHLYLHDKNGK
+365 YNHLYLHDKSGK
-377 EKRQLTSGEWEVTA
+377 EKRQLTSGDWEVTS
-391 YYGYDQ
+391 YYGYDE
-397 KHKKI
+397 KRKKI

-421 NGKNLRRLTEQDGV
+421 NGKNLRRLTAQDGV

-444 TYFINAYSNAN
+444 TYFINAHSNAA
-455 TPPSYTLNTTLSN
+455 TPPSYTLNTTVP
-468 KKLRDANQTKSL
+468 KKRVRDANAGQSL

-487 NSSLLDKL
+487 NTALLNTLED
-495 DSYNI
+495 YNI
-500 SPKEFSTI
+500 SPKEFSTLT
-508 SVNGNDLNMW
+508 VNGNDLNMW
-518 MIKPADFDPAKKY
+518 MIKPADFDPSKKY

-541 GSQSVSNTWMSGN
+541 GSQSVSNTWMSAN

-598 QIAAAEK
+598 QIAAAEQ
-605 LSSLPYIDENRT
+605 LSALPYIDENRT

-631 CILKGNDV
+631 SILKGNEV

-676 NSPLNYAEQLK
+676 NSPLNYADQLK

-706 MRMVEALVRANKQ
+706 MRMVEALVQANKQ
-719 FDWALYPDKNHG
+719 FDWAVYPDKNHG
-731 IYGGKTRDQLYT
+731 IYGGKTREQLYT
-743 KMTHF
+743 KMTQF

>member
-1 MLFLGAFTR
+1 MRKLAVLFS
-10 KYRGLPCDETIRMK
+10 
-24 KIFLLLGI
+24 I
-32 GLMALNAALAQDKE
+32 GLLAINTVLAQDKE

-80 RASKVQTIDL
+80 RVNKIQTIDL
-90 YDYETLEKTA
+90 YEYETLEKTA

-109 DIAYMSSYAF
+109 GISYMSSYTF

-127 LATDLKPIYRRS
+127 LATDLTPIYRRS
-139 ALGTY
+139 TLGSY
-144 YLYDFATKALIK
+144 FVYDFNDKSLIK
-156 IADAPVQEP
+156 IADVGIQEP

-171 TLVAYGYEN
+171 SKVAYGYEN
-180 NLYVFDL
+180 NIYLFDL
-187 KTQQTKQ
+187 KTKQTEQ

-225 SPEGTHLA
+225 SPEGTHIA
-233 FLRFDETAVP
+233 FLRFDETEVP
-243 EYSMPIYGADLYPTL
+243 EYSMPIYGEDLYPTL
-258 QTFKYPKAGENNAIV
+258 QTFKYPKAGENNAVV
-273 SLHLYELE
+273 SLHLIELE
-281 GAKTSKIPVEAY
+281 GVKTATIPVDAY
-293 YIPRIIWKNN
+293 YIPRIKWKNN

-315 QNELILYQYNKVS
+315 QNELVLYEFNKRS
-328 EALTV
+328 GALSV
-333 LHKEVD
+333 LHTERD

-344 VNDNLTFLL
+344 VNDNLTFLV
-353 DDSFIWTSEKGG
+353 DDSFIWSSEKDG
-365 YNHLYLHDKNGK
+365 YNHLYLHDKSGK
-377 EKRQLTSGEWEVTA
+377 EKRQLTSGDWEVTS
-391 YYGYDQ
+391 YYGYDE
-397 KHKKI
+397 KRKKI

-421 NGKNLRRLTEQDGV
+421 NGKNLRRLTAQDGV

-444 TYFINAYSNAN
+444 TYFINAHSNAV
-455 TPPSYTLNTTLSN
+455 TPPSYTLNTTVP
-468 KKLRDANQTKSL
+468 KKRVRDANAGQSL

-487 NSSLLDKL
+487 NTALLNTLED
-495 DSYNI
+495 YNI
-500 SPKEFSTI
+500 SPKEFSTLT
-508 SVNGNDLNMW
+508 VNGNDLNMW
-518 MIKPADFDPAKKY
+518 MIKPADFDPSKKY

-541 GSQSVSNTWMSGN
+541 GSQSVSNTWMSAN

-598 QIAAAEK
+598 QIAAAEQ
-605 LSSLPYIDENRT
+605 LSALPYIDENRT

-631 CILKGNDV
+631 SILKGNEV

-676 NSPLNYAEQLK
+676 NSPINYADQLK

-706 MRMVEALVRANKQ
+706 MRMVEALVQANKQ
-719 FDWALYPDKNHG
+719 FDWAVYPDKNHG
-731 IYGGKTRDQLYT
+731 IYGGKTREQLYT
-743 KMTHF
+743 KMTQF

>member
-1 MLFLGAFTR
+1 
-10 KYRGLPCDETIRMK
+10 MK
-24 KIFLLLGI
+24 KLFLLLGI
-32 GLMALNAALAQDKE
+32 GLLAINAVLAQDKE

-80 RASKVQTIDL
+80 RVNKVQTIDL
-90 YDYETLEKTA
+90 YEYETLEKTA
-100 TLLSTEDLE
+100 TLLSTEDL
-109 DIAYMSSYAF
+109 DGISYMSSYTF

-139 ALGTY
+139 TLGSY
-144 YLYDFATKALIK
+144 FVYDFNDKSLIK
-156 IADAPVQEP
+156 IADVAVQEP

-171 TLVAYGYEN
+171 SKVAYGYKN
-180 NLYVFDL
+180 NIYLFDL
-187 KTQQTKQ
+187 KTKQTEQ

-225 SPEGTHLA
+225 SPEGTHIA
-233 FLRFDETAVP
+233 FLRFDETEVP
-243 EYSMPIYGADLYPTL
+243 KYSMPIYGEDLYPTL
-258 QTFKYPKAGENNAIV
+258 QTFKYPKAGENNAKV
-273 SLHLYELE
+273 SLHLIELK
-281 GAKTSKIPVEAY
+281 GVKTVKIPVEAY
-293 YIPRIIWKNN
+293 YIPRIMWKNN
-303 PDELAFQTFNRH
+303 PDELVFQTFNRH
-315 QNELILYQYNKVS
+315 QNELVLYEYNKRGG
-328 EALTV
+328 ALSV
-333 LHKEVD
+333 LHTERD

-344 VNDNLTFLL
+344 VNDNLTFLA
-353 DDSFIWTSEKGG
+353 DDSFIWSSEKDG
-365 YNHLYLHDKNGK
+365 YNHLYLHDKSGK
-377 EKRQLTSGEWEVTA
+377 EKRQLTSGDWEVTS
-391 YYGYDQ
+391 YYGYDE
-397 KHKKI
+397 KRKKI

-421 NGKNLRRLTEQDGV
+421 NGKNVSRLTAQDGV

-444 TYFINAYSNAN
+444 TYFINVHSNAA
-455 TPPSYTLNTTLSN
+455 TPPSYTLNTTVP
-468 KKLRDANQTKSL
+468 KKRVRDTNAGQSL

-487 NSSLLDKL
+487 NTALLDKL
-495 DSYNI
+495 EAYNI

-518 MIKPADFDPAKKY
+518 MIKPADFDPSKKY

-541 GSQSVSNTWMSGN
+541 GSQSVTNTWMNGN
-554 DYWYQLLQSK
+554 DYWYQLLQSR
-564 GYIIACVD
+564 GYVIACVD

-598 QIAAAEK
+598 QIAAAEQ
-605 LSSLPYIDENRT
+605 LSALPNIDENRT

-631 CILKGNDV
+631 SILKGNEV

-676 NSPLNYAEQLK
+676 NSPLNYADRLK

-706 MRMVEALVRANKQ
+706 MRMVEALVQANKQ
-719 FDWALYPDKNHG
+719 FDWAVYPDKNHG
-731 IYGGKTRDQLYT
+731 IYGGKTREQLYT
-743 KMTHF
+743 KMTQF

>member
-1 MLFLGAFTR
+1 MRKLAALFS
-10 KYRGLPCDETIRMK
+10 
-24 KIFLLLGI
+24 I
-32 GLMALNAALAQDKE
+32 GLLAINTVLAQDKE

-80 RASKVQTIDL
+80 RVNKIQTIDL
-90 YDYETLEKTA
+90 YEYETLEKTA

-109 DIAYMSSYAF
+109 GISYMSSYTF

-127 LATDLKPIYRRS
+127 LATDLTPIYRRS
-139 ALGTY
+139 TLGSY
-144 YLYDFATKALIK
+144 FVYDFNDKSLIK
-156 IADAPVQEP
+156 IADVGIQEP

-171 TLVAYGYEN
+171 SKVAYGYEN
-180 NLYVFDL
+180 NIYLFDL
-187 KTQQTKQ
+187 KTKQTKQ

-225 SPEGTHLA
+225 SPEGTHIA
-233 FLRFDETAVP
+233 FLRFDETEVP
-243 EYSMPIYGADLYPTL
+243 EYSMPIYGEDLYPTL
-258 QTFKYPKAGENNAIV
+258 QTFKYPKAGENNAVV
-273 SLHLYELE
+273 SLHLMELE
-281 GAKTSKIPVEAY
+281 GAKTATIPVDAY
-293 YIPRIIWKNN
+293 YIPRIKWKNN

-315 QNELILYQYNKVS
+315 QNELVLYDYNKRS
-328 EALTV
+328 GALSV
-333 LHKEVD
+333 LHTERD

-344 VNDNLTFLL
+344 VNDNLTFLV
-353 DDSFIWTSEKGG
+353 DDSFIWSSEKDG
-365 YNHLYLHDKNGK
+365 YNHLYLHDKSGK
-377 EKRQLTSGEWEVTA
+377 EKRQLTSGDWEVTS
-391 YYGYDQ
+391 YYGYDE
-397 KHKKI
+397 KRKKI

-421 NGKNLRRLTEQDGV
+421 NGKNLRRLTAQDGV

-444 TYFINAYSNAN
+444 TYFINAHSNAV
-455 TPPSYTLNTTLSN
+455 TPPSYTLNTTVP
-468 KKLRDANQTKSL
+468 KKRVRDANAGQSL

-487 NSSLLDKL
+487 NTALLNTLED
-495 DSYNI
+495 YNI
-500 SPKEFSTI
+500 SPKEFSTLA
-508 SVNGNDLNMW
+508 VNGNDLNMW
-518 MIKPADFDPAKKY
+518 MIKPADFDPSKKY

-541 GSQSVSNTWMSGN
+541 GSQSVSNTWMSAN

-598 QIAAAEK
+598 QIAAAEQ
-605 LSSLPYIDENRT
+605 LSALPYIDENRT

-631 CILKGNDV
+631 SILKGNEV

-676 NSPLNYAEQLK
+676 NSPLNYADQLK

-706 MRMVEALVRANKQ
+706 MRMVEALVQANKQ
-719 FDWALYPDKNHG
+719 FDWAVYPDKNHG
-731 IYGGKTRDQLYT
+731 IYGGKTREQLYT
-743 KMTHF
+743 KMTQF

>member
-1 MLFLGAFTR
+1 MRKLAVLFS
-10 KYRGLPCDETIRMK
+10 
-24 KIFLLLGI
+24 I
-32 GLMALNAALAQDKE
+32 GLLAINTVLAQDKE

-80 RASKVQTIDL
+80 RVNKIQTIDL
-90 YDYETLEKTA
+90 YEYETLEKTA

-109 DIAYMSSYAF
+109 GISYMSSYTF

-127 LATDLKPIYRRS
+127 LATDLTPIYRRS
-139 ALGTY
+139 TLGSY
-144 YLYDFATKALIK
+144 FVYDFNDKSLIK
-156 IADAPVQEP
+156 IADAAIQEP

-171 TLVAYGYEN
+171 SKVAYGYEN
-180 NLYVFDL
+180 NIYLFDL
-187 KTQQTKQ
+187 KTKQTKQ

-199 EKNRIING
+199 ENNRIING

-225 SPEGTHLA
+225 SPEGTHIA
-233 FLRFDETAVP
+233 FLRFDETEVP
-243 EYSMPIYGADLYPTL
+243 EYSMPIYGEDLYPTL
-258 QTFKYPKAGENNAIV
+258 QTFKYPKAGENNAVV
-273 SLHLYELE
+273 SLHLMELE
-281 GAKTSKIPVEAY
+281 GVKTATIPVDAY
-293 YIPRIIWKNN
+293 YIPRIKWKNN

-315 QNELILYQYNKVS
+315 QNELVLYEYNKRS
-328 EALTV
+328 GALSV
-333 LHKEVD
+333 LHTERD

-344 VNDNLTFLL
+344 VNDNLTFLV
-353 DDSFIWTSEKGG
+353 DDSFIWSSEKDG
-365 YNHLYLHDKNGK
+365 YNHLYLHDKSGK
-377 EKRQLTSGEWEVTA
+377 EKRQLTSGDWEVTS
-391 YYGYDQ
+391 YYGYDE
-397 KHKKI
+397 KRKKI

-421 NGKNLRRLTEQDGV
+421 NGKNLRRLTAQDGV

-444 TYFINAYSNAN
+444 TYFINAHSNAV
-455 TPPSYTLNTTLSN
+455 TPPSYTLNTTVP
-468 KKLRDANQTKSL
+468 KKRVRDANAGQSL

-487 NSSLLDKL
+487 NTALLNTLED
-495 DSYNI
+495 YNI
-500 SPKEFSTI
+500 SPKEFSTLA
-508 SVNGNDLNMW
+508 VNGNDLNMW
-518 MIKPADFDPAKKY
+518 MIKPADFDPSKKY

-541 GSQSVSNTWMSGN
+541 GSQSVSNTWMSAN

-598 QIAAAEK
+598 QIAAAEQ
-605 LSSLPYIDENRT
+605 LSTLPYIDENRT

-631 CILKGNDV
+631 SILKGNEV

-676 NSPLNYAEQLK
+676 NSPLNYADQLK

-706 MRMVEALVRANKQ
+706 MRMVEALVQANKQ
-719 FDWALYPDKNHG
+719 FDWAVYPDKNHG
-731 IYGGKTRDQLYT
+731 IYGGKTREQLYT
-743 KMTHF
+743 KMTQF

>member
-1 MLFLGAFTR
+1 MRKIAVLFS
-10 KYRGLPCDETIRMK
+10 
-24 KIFLLLGI
+24 I
-32 GLMALNAALAQDKE
+32 GLLAINTVLAQEKE

-80 RASKVQTIDL
+80 RVNKIQTIDL
-90 YDYETLEKTA
+90 YEYETLEKTA

-109 DIAYMSSYAF
+109 GISYMSSYTF

-127 LATDLKPIYRRS
+127 LATDLIPIYRRS
-139 ALGTY
+139 TLGSY
-144 YLYDFATKALIK
+144 FVYDFNDKSLIK
-156 IADAPVQEP
+156 IANVAVQEP

-171 TLVAYGYEN
+171 SKVAYGYEN
-180 NLYVFDL
+180 NIYLFDL
-187 KTQQTKQ
+187 KTKQTEQ

-225 SPEGTHLA
+225 SPEGTHIA
-233 FLRFDETAVP
+233 FLRFDETEVP
-243 EYSMPIYGADLYPTL
+243 EYSMPIYGEDLYPTL
-258 QTFKYPKAGENNAIV
+258 QTFKYPKAGENNAVV
-273 SLHLYELE
+273 SLHLIELE
-281 GAKTSKIPVEAY
+281 GAKTSTIPVDAY
-293 YIPRIIWKNN
+293 YIPRIMWKNN

-315 QNELILYQYNKVS
+315 QNELVLYEYNKRS
-328 EALTV
+328 GALSV
-333 LHKEVD
+333 LHTERD

-344 VNDNLTFLL
+344 VNDNLTFLV
-353 DDSFIWTSEKGG
+353 DDSFIWSSEKDG
-365 YNHLYLHDKNGK
+365 YNHLYLHDKSGK
-377 EKRQLTSGEWEVTA
+377 EKRQLTSGDWEVTS
-391 YYGYDQ
+391 YYGYDE
-397 KHKKI
+397 KCKKI

-421 NGKNLRRLTEQDGV
+421 NGKNATRLTAQDGV

-444 TYFINAYSNAN
+444 TYFINAHSNAA
-455 TPPSYTLNTTLSN
+455 TPPSYTLNTTVP
-468 KKLRDANQTKSL
+468 KKRVRDANAGQSL

-487 NSSLLDKL
+487 NTALLNTL
-495 DSYNI
+495 EAYNI
-500 SPKEFSTI
+500 SPKEFSTLA
-508 SVNGNDLNMW
+508 VNGNDLNMW
-518 MIKPADFDPAKKY
+518 MIKPADFDPSKKY

-541 GSQSVSNTWMSGN
+541 GSQSVSNTWMGAN
-554 DYWYQLLQSK
+554 DYWYQLLQSR
-564 GYIIACVD
+564 GYVIACVD

-598 QIAAAEK
+598 QIAAAEQ
-605 LSSLPYIDENRT
+605 LSALPYIDENRT

-631 CILKGNDV
+631 SILKGNEV

-676 NSPLNYAEQLK
+676 NSPLNYAERLK

-706 MRMVEALVRANKQ
+706 MRIVEALVQANKQ
-719 FDWALYPDKNHG
+719 FDWAVYPDKNHG
-731 IYGGKTRDQLYT
+731 IYGGKTREQLYT
-743 KMTHF
+743 KMTQF

>member
-1 MLFLGAFTR
+1 MRKLAVLFS
-10 KYRGLPCDETIRMK
+10 
-24 KIFLLLGI
+24 I
-32 GLMALNAALAQDKE
+32 GLLAINTVLAQDKE

-80 RASKVQTIDL
+80 RVNKIQTIDL
-90 YDYETLEKTA
+90 YEYETLEKTA

-109 DIAYMSSYAF
+109 GISYMSSYTF

-127 LATDLKPIYRRS
+127 LATDLTPIYRRS
-139 ALGTY
+139 TLGSY
-144 YLYDFATKALIK
+144 FVYDFNDKSLIK
-156 IADAPVQEP
+156 IADVGIQEP

-171 TLVAYGYEN
+171 SKVAYGYEN
-180 NLYVFDL
+180 NIYLFDL
-187 KTQQTKQ
+187 KTKQTKQ

-225 SPEGTHLA
+225 SPEGTHIA
-233 FLRFDETAVP
+233 FLRFDETEVP
-243 EYSMPIYGADLYPTL
+243 EYSMPIYGEDLYPTL
-258 QTFKYPKAGENNAIV
+258 QTFKYPKAGENNAVV
-273 SLHLYELE
+273 SLHLIELE
-281 GAKTSKIPVEAY
+281 GVKTATIPVDAY
-293 YIPRIIWKNN
+293 YIPRIKWKNN

-315 QNELILYQYNKVS
+315 QNELVLYEFNKRS
-328 EALTV
+328 GALSV
-333 LHKEVD
+333 LHTERD

-344 VNDNLTFLL
+344 VNDNLTFLV
-353 DDSFIWTSEKGG
+353 DDSFIWSSEKDG
-365 YNHLYLHDKNGK
+365 YNHLYLHDKSGK
-377 EKRQLTSGEWEVTA
+377 EKRQLTSGDWEVTS
-391 YYGYDQ
+391 YYGYDE
-397 KHKKI
+397 KRKKI

-421 NGKNLRRLTEQDGV
+421 NGKNLRRLTAQDGV

-444 TYFINAYSNAN
+444 TYFINAHSNAA
-455 TPPSYTLNTTLSN
+455 TPPSYTLNTTVP
-468 KKLRDANQTKSL
+468 KKRVRDANAGQSL

-487 NSSLLDKL
+487 NTALLNTLED
-495 DSYNI
+495 YNI
-500 SPKEFSTI
+500 SPKEFSTLT
-508 SVNGNDLNMW
+508 VNGNDLNMW
-518 MIKPADFDPAKKY
+518 MIKPADFDPSKKY

-541 GSQSVSNTWMSGN
+541 GSQSVSNTWMSAN

-598 QIAAAEK
+598 QIAAAEQ
-605 LSSLPYIDENRT
+605 LSALPYIDENRT

-631 CILKGNDV
+631 SILKGNEV

-676 NSPLNYAEQLK
+676 NSPLNYADQLK

-706 MRMVEALVRANKQ
+706 MRMVEALVQANKQ
-719 FDWALYPDKNHG
+719 FDWAVYPDKNHG
-731 IYGGKTRDQLYT
+731 IYGGKTREQLYT
-743 KMTHF
+743 KMTQF

>member
-1 MLFLGAFTR
+1 MRKLAALFS
-10 KYRGLPCDETIRMK
+10 
-24 KIFLLLGI
+24 I
-32 GLMALNAALAQDKE
+32 GLLAINTVLAQDKE

-80 RASKVQTIDL
+80 RVNKIQTIDL
-90 YDYETLEKTA
+90 YEYETLEKTA

-109 DIAYMSSYAF
+109 GISYMSSYTF

-127 LATDLKPIYRRS
+127 LATDLTPIYRRS
-139 ALGTY
+139 TLGSY
-144 YLYDFATKALIK
+144 FVYDFNDKSLIK
-156 IADAPVQEP
+156 IADVGIQEP

-171 TLVAYGYEN
+171 SKVAYGYEN
-180 NLYVFDL
+180 NIYLFDL
-187 KTQQTKQ
+187 KTKQTEQ

-225 SPEGTHLA
+225 SPEGTHIA
-233 FLRFDETAVP
+233 FLRFDETEVP
-243 EYSMPIYGADLYPTL
+243 EYSMPIYGEDLYPTL
-258 QTFKYPKAGENNAIV
+258 QTFKYPKAGENNAVV
-273 SLHLYELE
+273 SLHLIELE
-281 GAKTSKIPVEAY
+281 GVKTATIPVDAY
-293 YIPRIIWKNN
+293 YIPRIKWKNN

-315 QNELILYQYNKVS
+315 QNELVLYEFNKRS
-328 EALTV
+328 GALSV
-333 LHKEVD
+333 LHTERD
-339 AAYVD
+339 AAYLD
-344 VNDNLTFLL
+344 VNDNLTFLV
-353 DDSFIWTSEKGG
+353 DDSFIWSSEKDG
-365 YNHLYLHDKNGK
+365 YNHLYLHDKSGK
-377 EKRQLTSGEWEVTA
+377 EKRQLTSGDWEVTS
-391 YYGYDQ
+391 YYGYDE
-397 KHKKI
+397 KRKKI

-421 NGKNLRRLTEQDGV
+421 NGKNLRRLTAQDGV

-444 TYFINAYSNAN
+444 TYFINAHSNAA
-455 TPPSYTLNTTLSN
+455 TPPSYTLNTTVP
-468 KKLRDANQTKSL
+468 KKRVRDANAGQSL

-487 NSSLLDKL
+487 NTALLNTLED
-495 DSYNI
+495 YNI
-500 SPKEFSTI
+500 SPKEFSTLA
-508 SVNGNDLNMW
+508 VNGNDLNMW
-518 MIKPADFDPAKKY
+518 MIKPADFDPSKKY

-541 GSQSVSNTWMSGN
+541 GSQSVSNTWMSAN

-598 QIAAAEK
+598 QIAAAEQ
-605 LSSLPYIDENRT
+605 LSALPYIDENRT

-631 CILKGNDV
+631 SILKGNEV

-676 NSPLNYAEQLK
+676 NSPLNYADQLK

-706 MRMVEALVRANKQ
+706 MRMVEALVQANKQ
-719 FDWALYPDKNHG
+719 FDWAVYPDKNHG
-731 IYGGKTRDQLYT
+731 IYGGKTREQLYT
-743 KMTHF
+743 KMTQF